1 MEKLPKI
8 KSITKKLVVALLG
21 AFLIVFLTFHMCA
34 NLFILADD
42 GGDAYSAFCHF
53 MGTNFLIK
61 IMEVFLMASVLL
73 HILITVMLWFQNF
86 KARGTVRYHVA
97 SKTKTAVGSKI
108 TIWTGVLILC
118 FLVLHFIN
126 FYFVKMD
133 IVKGNSYMAKTE
145 EVINA
150 EVKSMLSATQYGM
163 TPDQILETYGQQMEP
178 AQLAKME
185 KAVPVANLVLTLD
198 DNSFSKDGKWIK
210 GLNYDQKEI
219 LVAAE
224 IEAEPDFYQ
233 TARNLFGN
241 KIYSLVYLLCFVVL
255 WFHLRH
261 AFEAAFQTLGLT
273 NYTYHRIIE
282 VIGIIIAWVICLGFA
297 AVPIAIM
304 FF

>member
-8 KSITKKLVVALLG
+8 KSISKKLVVALLG
-21 AFLIVFLTFHMCA
+21 LFLVVFLTFHMCA
-34 NLFILADD
+34 NLLILSDD
-42 GGDAYSAFCHF
+42 GGDAYSVFCHF

-61 IMEVFLMASVLL
+61 IMEIVLMAAVLF
-73 HILITVMLWFQNF
+73 HICITTMLWFQNR
-86 KARGTVRYHVA
+86 KARGTERYHVA
-97 SKTKTAVGSKI
+97 SKTKTATGSKI
-108 TIWTGVLILC
+108 TMWTGILIFC
-118 FLVLHFIN
+118 FLVLHFFN

-133 IVKGNSYMAKTE
+133 IVKGDFYMAKTE

-163 TPDQILETYGQQMEP
+163 TPDQILETYGQQMDP
-178 AQLAKME
+178 AQFAKME
-185 KAVPVANLVLTLD
+185 KAAPVANLVLTLD

-210 GLNYDQKEI
+210 RLNYEQKET
-219 LVAAE
+219 LEAAE

-233 TARNLFGN
+233 TARALFGN
-241 KIYSLVYLLCFVVL
+241 NIYTLVYLLCFVVL

-297 AVPIAIM
+297 AVPIGVL